1 MFPKDERDAVLGER
15 ERERTADENDGE
27 ETKLR
32 VCQTESCE
40 ERGRTRDHR
49 IIIIALFIPS
59 V

>member
-27 ETKLR
+27 GTKLG
-32 VCQTESCE
+32 VCQTECCE
-40 ERGRTRDHR
+40 ERGRTRDHC